1 MSTVGIIAEYN
12 PFHTGHAYQIAE
24 ARKRTGA
31 DHVLVIMSGNFVQR
45 GAPAIMDKY
54 SRTRLALEG
63 GADYVLELPV
73 WMAAAS
79 AADFAE
85 GGVSILDALNCVDYL
100 CFGSEAGE
108 LPRLKEA
115 AALFLEE
122 PPAFQDVLRQQL
134 SAGKSFPKA
143 RKIAWEAVTQT
154 SGDFLDLP
162 NNILGISYLMAL
174 EKRHSTIQPVTISR
188 QGSFHNQELDGNF
201 ASASALRKQLLEH
214 ACTVENACTVKN
226 TCTVKHSCIVNDTC
240 TLEHHCTG
248 TSSES
253 FPEKILPY
261 LSNESAC
268 QWMKQEYGRSY
279 PMDTSHFWP
288 VLKTQLLS
296 KAEYAEEFAD
306 MPKELVNRL
315 KSCYFSCNSYEE
327 LAESLKTAAF
337 TRSRIDRCL
346 LHILLDIRQ
355 SDVNWFKENGTAFY
369 ARLLGF
375 RKNHAELLKE
385 LTTKSQIPVLTKAL
399 PPENLSAPA
408 AASYALD
415 TKAANLYESIRGIS
429 YPTEKPMHEYRK
441 KLIVV

>member
-31 DHVLVIMSGNFVQR
+31 DHVLVIMSGDFVQR

-54 SRTRLALEG
+54 FRTRLALEG

-174 EKRHSTIQPVTISR
+174 EKRHSTIQPVTIPR
-188 QGSFHNQELDGNF
+188 QGSFHNQELNGSF
-201 ASASALRKQLLEH
+201 ASASALRKQLL
-214 ACTVENACTVKN
+214 
-226 TCTVKHSCIVNDTC
+226 KHTCIVEDTC
-240 TLEHHCTG
+240 TLEHPCTG
-248 TSSES
+248 TSPES
-253 FPEKILPY
+253 FPARILPY
-261 LSNESAC
+261 LSSESAG

-279 PMDTSHFWP
+279 PMDTSHFWS

-306 MPKELVNRL
+306 MPKELANRL

-375 RKNHAELLKE
+375 RKSHAELLKE
-385 LTTKSQIPVLTKAL
+385 LTTKRQIPVLTKAL

-408 AASYALD
+408 AASYTLD

-429 YPTEKPMHEYRK
+429 YPAKKPIHEYRK